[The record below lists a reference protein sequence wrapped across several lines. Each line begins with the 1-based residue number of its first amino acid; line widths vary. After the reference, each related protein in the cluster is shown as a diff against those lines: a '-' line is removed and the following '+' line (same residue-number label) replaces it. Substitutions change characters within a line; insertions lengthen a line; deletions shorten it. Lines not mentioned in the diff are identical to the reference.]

1 MVDRGGLEPPTSA
14 MRMQRSS
21 QLSYR
26 PLGVNELAKSYFDI
40 SERRR
45 VGIGPTDIGPYEQT
59 TIFK

>member
-1 MVDRGGLEPPTSA
+1 
-14 MRMQRSS
+14 
-21 QLSYR
+21 
-26 PLGVNELAKSYFDI
+26 VNELAKSYFDI